1 MPSHFLDGVDAGP
14 VNGGASNPLTSW
26 SDAIVSSLQDLWFQF
41 ISFIPNLVAA
51 LVVFFIGWAIA
62 IAIGRLVEKLLVIL
76 RINQAFEN
84 VKGLRDAAER
94 ANLKINIPRL
104 FGEIVK
110 WFLILVTLLATTDI
124 LGLNDVAEF
133 LRQVLEYIPN
143 VVVAALILV
152 IAVVLANFVY
162 RTVAASVSAAGFT
175 SASAVAA
182 VSKWSILIFA
192 ILAALLQL
200 NVAVSLI
207 QTILTA
213 FFAMVALAGGLA
225 FGLGGKDLATKWLR
239 KIESDLSGRNKLS

>member
-1 MPSHFLDGVDAGP
+1 MATEFDIETGEVTYGTAF
-14 VNGGASNPLTSW
+14 TSW
-26 SDAIVSSLQDLWFQF
+26 GDAIVGSLQDLWLQF
-41 ISFIPNLVAA
+41 MSFIPNLVAA
-51 LVVFFIGWAIA
+51 VIVFFVGWAIA
-62 IAIGRLVEKLLVIL
+62 IAIGRLVEKVLTIL

-84 VKGLRDAAER
+84 VKGLRDAASR
-94 ANLKINIPRL
+94 ASLAINIPRL

-110 WFLILVTLLATTDI
+110 WFFILVTLLAATNI
-124 LGLNDVAEF
+124 LGLSEVSQF

-162 RTVAASVSAAGFT
+162 RTVAASVTAAGFG
-175 SASAVAA
+175 SAAAIAA
-182 VSKWSILIFA
+182 VCKWAILVFA
-192 ILAALLQL
+192 LLAALLQL

-225 FGLGGKDLATKWLR
+225 FGLGGKELATKWLR
-239 KIESDLSGRNKLS
+239 KLETDLQDRVR